1 MYKETVVLM
10 YPTVTGGGFSCSI
23 LWKFRARVW
32 VCHEREGRHTPPS
45 SLLFF
50 LVFFFLVVV
59 FMGNKPPC
67 PLFLLP
73 PKLIIVVVGDS

>member
-1 MYKETVVLM
+1 MYKETVVFM

-23 LWKFRARVW
+23 LWKFGARVW

-45 SLLFF
+45 SLLFLF
-50 LVFFFLVVV
+50 LFFLVVV
-59 FMGNKPPC
+59 FMGNKPLC

-73 PKLIIVVVGDS
+73 PKLIIVVMGDS

>member
-50 LVFFFLVVV
+50 LVFFF
-59 FMGNKPPC
+59 FGSC
-67 PLFLLP
+67 FHGQQTTLP
-73 PKLIIVVVGDS
+73 SISPTSQINNSSGGR